1 MNKKLLD
8 SILGKKQELD
18 RHRPLPPSMVRK
30 LEEEFLVAWTYN
42 SNAIEG
48 NTLTLQE
55 TEIVLNSGVTIG
67 GKTVNEHFE
76 VINHK
81 NGIDFVKSLVSKKE
95 NVTEKTIKQLH
106 ALILQSIDD
115 TEAGSYRRQNV
126 RILGA
131 RHIPPQSVKIP
142 RLMSE
147 FIQWFYKNEYSMPI
161 PELVSGIHYK
171 LVMIHPFIDGNGRVA
186 RLLMNL
192 ILMKHG
198 YPPAIILKVDR
209 KRYYR
214 VLNEANIGK
223 ADFYEDF
230 IGRSIERSLILY
242 LNSIEPD
249 QAEEK
254 MFITLREASKY
265 CDYSAEYL
273 SLLARKGKLAAV
285 KMNNKDWMTTQ
296 DALEEYTRTK
306 RDKKHNKIMND
317 TPKSEVK
324 FSIT

>member
-1 MNKKLLD
+1 MNNKLLQ
-8 SILGKKQELD
+8 SILGKKQALD
-18 RHRPLPPSMVRK
+18 RYRPLPPAIVKK
-30 LEEEFLVAWTYN
+30 LEEEFSIVWTYN

-55 TEIVLNSGVTIG
+55 TEIVLNTGVTIG

-81 NGIDFVKSLVSKKE
+81 NGIDFVKSLVAKKE
-95 NVTEKTIKQLH
+95 PLTEDTVKQLH

-115 TEAGSYRRQNV
+115 TEAGQYRRQNV

-131 RHIPPQSVKIP
+131 RHIPPQSLKVP

-147 FIQWFYKNEYSMPI
+147 FIAWFHKNEYTLSP
-161 PELVSGIHYK
+161 PELAAEIHYR

-192 ILMKHG
+192 ILMKQG

-214 VLNEANIGK
+214 VLNEANLGTP
-223 ADFYEDF
+223 APYADF
-230 IGRSIERSLILY
+230 IGRAIERSLILY

-249 QAEEK
+249 QKEDR
-254 MFITLREASKY
+254 MFISLKEAATY
-265 CDYSAEYL
+265 CDYSQEYL
-273 SLLARKGKLAAV
+273 SLLARKGRIAAV
-285 KMNNKDWMTTQ
+285 KMDNKQWMTTRE
-296 DALEEYTRTK
+296 AIEEYVQTTK
-306 RDKKHNKIMND
+306 RG
-317 TPKSEVK
+317 
-324 FSIT
+324 